1 MELEILG
8 DTDGWEF
15 LEGNGKEDMSRE
27 KKLWLVELYG
37 IFDGNMKSVLRQ
49 AGTYN

>member
-15 LEGNGKEDMSRE
+15 LEGRREEMSRE
-27 KKLWLVELYG
+27 RKMWLLELYG
-37 IFDGNMKSVLRQ
+37 VFDANMRVVLKQ
-49 AGTYN
+49 AGTYY